1 MSETPVENN
10 VDSIVPSQD
19 TDLET
24 PNSTAA
30 IIGGAIAGAVMV
42 AGIGFIVKK
51 ARSIRKADEEKAHLI
66 TDLEDSASTEN

>member
-1 MSETPVENN
+1 MSETPVETN

-42 AGIGFIVKK
+42 ASIIVKK
-51 ARSIRKADEEKAHLI
+51 ARSIRKADEEKIHVI
-66 TDLEDSASTEN
+66 TDLEDSESTEN